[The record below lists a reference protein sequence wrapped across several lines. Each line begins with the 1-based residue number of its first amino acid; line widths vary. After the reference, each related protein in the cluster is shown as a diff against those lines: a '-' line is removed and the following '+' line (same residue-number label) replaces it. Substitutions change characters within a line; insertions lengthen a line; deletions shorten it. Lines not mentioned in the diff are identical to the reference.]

1 MASCAMFK
9 TTALGRQVGRVG
21 KSKEQFARYFAGTS
35 VLLTVSRRGRKVLD
49 SALLLLW
56 EKALAGFHMSLKRV
70 KQPAS
75 STDPQSLIAGHLQN
89 PGIQ

>member
-1 MASCAMFK
+1 
-9 TTALGRQVGRVG
+9 LEGWGRVRNDL
-21 KSKEQFARYFAGTS
+21 QDIFAGTS

-75 STDPQSLIAGHLQN
+75 SRDPQSLIAAHLQY
-89 PGIQ
+89 PGI

>member
-1 MASCAMFK
+1 MFK

-21 KSKEQFARYFAGTS
+21 KSKERFARYFAGTS
-35 VLLTVSRRGRKVLD
+35 VLLTVSWRGRKV
-49 SALLLLW
+49 LLLW

-75 STDPQSLIAGHLQN
+75 SRDPQSLIAAHLQN
-89 PGIQ
+89 PGI